1 MSLLLAS
8 VPQNTVVLEYSRCE
22 AMGFSSPQAATAQF
36 NSDGT
41 ISGVTDGLLKWFNIA
56 PQTGVGAS
64 YEIFAT
70 RIAGSLPSGTMD
82 TWLPLTSGQTW
93 TLTQS
98 APGERLSTVTFKIR
112 LAGSGA
118 VMAQANFDMSAE
130 VYSGS

>member
-8 VPQNTVVLEYSRCE
+8 VPQDTVSLSRSSCSS
-22 AMGFSSPQAATAQF
+22 AGFSSPQTATAQF
-36 NSDGT
+36 NSNGT
-41 ISGVTDGLLKWFNIA
+41 ISGVTDGPLKWFNIA
-56 PQTGVGAS
+56 PQAGVGAS

-70 RIAGSLPSGTMD
+70 RIAGALPSGTMD

-98 APGERLSTVTFKIR
+98 ATGEKLSTVTFKIR
-112 LAGSGA
+112 LAGSGS